1 MQTGRRRGRWLPT
14 PAHRTKTLTHKMA
27 ESRRGVY
34 YVGAEEFDACLEWRQ
49 EVMMERC
56 ERTGDEG
63 RVRKCCLAAAT
74 ACLCLQSHYNAEALL
89 CAREL
94 LCYSHGCV
102 CACHTRALHNNRL
115 LSYGVGRGAGALYR
129 WIHWCPLT
137 GSTVRSETRL
147 EARRQGQIIRKPV
160 K

>member
-1 MQTGRRRGRWLPT
+1 MQTGRRRQWLPT
-14 PAHRTKTLTHKMA
+14 PVHHTKTLTHKMA

-34 YVGAEEFDACLEWRQ
+34 YVGAEEFDACSEWRQ
-49 EVMMERC
+49 EVMMEQC

-63 RVRKCCLAAAT
+63 RVRKSCLAAAT
-74 ACLCLQSHYNAEALL
+74 ACLCLQFHCNTEALL

-94 LCYSHGCV
+94 LCYSHVRVTHGPCITTGCS
-102 CACHTRALHNNRL
+102 AM
-115 LSYGVGRGAGALYR
+115 GWGGALYR

-137 GSTVRSETRL
+137 GSTVRSGTRL
-147 EARRQGQIIRKPV
+147 ETRHQGQIIRKPV